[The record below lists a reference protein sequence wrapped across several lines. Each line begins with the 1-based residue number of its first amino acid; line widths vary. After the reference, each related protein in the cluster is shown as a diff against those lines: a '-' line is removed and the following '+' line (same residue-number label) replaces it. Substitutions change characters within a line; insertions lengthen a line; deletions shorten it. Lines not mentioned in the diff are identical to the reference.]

1 MSYEGLKVRIKIH
14 EGFRDT
20 VYEDSLGKA
29 TIGYGHLVTY
39 KDKFEPNKK
48 YPKDMLDQ
56 LFEDD
61 FEEARANMEY
71 FCKSNELEICDMAK
85 EILIEMIFQL
95 GIGNIN
101 KFKNMIK
108 ALKEKDYQTA
118 ADEMISSKWYR
129 QTKERCQKLAD
140 FMRKCEGK

>member
-1 MSYEGLKVRIKIH
+1 MSLEGLKVRIKLH

-39 KDKFEPNKK
+39 KDKFEPEKK
-48 YPKDMLDQ
+48 YSKEMLDE
-56 LFEDD
+56 LFEGD
-61 FEEARANMEY
+61 FQNAVDNADY
-71 FCKSNELEICDMAK
+71 LIKSNELEINSIAR
-85 EILIEMIFQL
+85 EILIEMVFQL
-95 GIGNIN
+95 GIGNVS

-108 ALKEKDYQTA
+108 ALQEKDYVTA
-118 ADEMISSKWYR
+118 GDEMIQSRWYK

-140 FMRKCEGK
+140 IMRKCET

>member
-1 MSYEGLKVRIKIH
+1 MNLEGLKFRIKAH

-48 YPKDMLDQ
+48 YPTEMLDE

-61 FEEARANMEY
+61 FQEAVNNADY
-71 FCKSNELEICDMAK
+71 FCKSNALIINDEAK
-85 EILIEMIFQL
+85 QVIIEMVFQL
-95 GIGNIN
+95 GIGNVN
-101 KFKNMIK
+101 KFQNMIK
-108 ALKEKDYQTA
+108 ALQEQDYKTA
-118 ADEMISSKWYR
+118 GDEMINSRWYK
-129 QTKERCQKLAD
+129 QTKSRCQKLAD
-140 FMRKCEGK
+140 IMRKSES

>member
-1 MSYEGLKVRIKIH
+1 MSLEGLKMRIKIH
-14 EGFRDT
+14 EGYRDT

-39 KDKFEPNKK
+39 KDKFEEGKK
-48 YPKDMLDQ
+48 YPKETLEQ

-61 FEEARANMEY
+61 FQNAVNQAD
-71 FCKSNELEICDMAK
+71 FFIKSNDLEICDMAR
-85 EILIEMIFQL
+85 EIIIEMVFQL
-95 GIGNIN
+95 GIGNVN

-108 ALKEKDYQTA
+108 ALKEQDYKTA
-118 ADEMISSKWYR
+118 GDEMINSRWYK

-140 FMRKCEGK
+140 FMRKCES

>member
-1 MSYEGLKVRIKIH
+1 MSLEQLKIRIKLH

-39 KDKFEPNKK
+39 KDDFEEGKK
-48 YPKDMLDQ
+48 YPKELLDE
-56 LFEDD
+56 LFDKD
-61 FEEARANMEY
+61 FQNAVDQAD
-71 FCKSNELEICDMAK
+71 FFIKSNELEINDTAK
-85 EILIEMIFQL
+85 EVIIEMVFQL
-95 GIGNIN
+95 GIGNVN

-108 ALKEKDYQTA
+108 ALQEKDYVTA
-118 ADEMISSKWYR
+118 GDEMIQSRWYK

-140 FMRKCEGK
+140 IMRKSES

>member
-1 MSYEGLKVRIKIH
+1 MSLEGLKIRIKVH

-39 KDKFEPNKK
+39 KDKFEEGKK
-48 YPKDMLDQ
+48 YPKETLEQ

-61 FEEARANMEY
+61 FQNAVDQADY
-71 FCKSNELEICDMAK
+71 FIKANELEICDTARQV
-85 EILIEMIFQL
+85 LIEMTFQL
-95 GIGNIN
+95 GIGTLN
-101 KFKNMIK
+101 KFKNMTK
-108 ALKEKDYQTA
+108 ALQEKDYKTA
-118 ADEMISSKWYR
+118 GDEMINSRWYK

-140 FMRKCEGK
+140 IMRKCES

>member
-1 MSYEGLKVRIKIH
+1 MSLEGLKVRIKVH

-39 KDKFEPNKK
+39 KDKFEPEKK
-48 YPKDMLDQ
+48 YSKEMLDE
-56 LFEDD
+56 LFEGD
-61 FEEARANMEY
+61 FQNAVDNADY
-71 FCKSNELEICDMAK
+71 LIKSNELEINSIAR
-85 EILIEMIFQL
+85 EILIEMVFQL
-95 GIGNIN
+95 GIGNVS

-108 ALKEKDYQTA
+108 ALQEKDYVTA
-118 ADEMISSKWYR
+118 GDEMIQSRWYK

-140 FMRKCEGK
+140 IMRKCET

>member
-1 MSYEGLKVRIKIH
+1 MSLEGLKIRIKIH

-39 KDKFEPNKK
+39 KDKFEPDRK
-48 YPKDMLDQ
+48 YPKEMLDE
-56 LFEDD
+56 LFEQD
-61 FEEARANMEY
+61 FQEAVNNADY
-71 FCKSNELEICDMAK
+71 FIKSHELQICDIARQV
-85 EILIEMIFQL
+85 LIEMCFQL
-95 GIGNIN
+95 GIGTLN

-108 ALKEKDYQTA
+108 ALQEKDYKTA
-118 ADEMISSKWYR
+118 GDEMINSRWYK

-140 FMRKCEGK
+140 IMRKCES

>member
-1 MSYEGLKVRIKIH
+1 MSLEGLKIRIKIH

-39 KDKFEPNKK
+39 KDKFEPEKK
-48 YPKDMLDQ
+48 YSKEMLDQ

-61 FEEARANMEY
+61 FQNAVDQTD
-71 FCKSNELEICDMAK
+71 FFIKSNELEICDVARQV
-85 EILIEMIFQL
+85 LIEMCFQL
-95 GIGNIN
+95 GIGTLN
-101 KFKNMIK
+101 KFKNMTK
-108 ALKEKDYQTA
+108 ALQEQDYKTA
-118 ADEMISSKWYR
+118 GDEMINSRWYK

-140 FMRKCEGK
+140 IMRKCES

>member
-1 MSYEGLKVRIKIH
+1 MSLEGLKIRIKVH

-56 LFEDD
+56 LFEED
-61 FEEARANMEY
+61 FQEAVNNADY
-71 FCKSNELEICDMAK
+71 FIKSNDLEICDMARQ
-85 EILIEMIFQL
+85 IIIEMVFQL
-95 GIGNIN
+95 GIGNVN

-108 ALKEKDYQTA
+108 ALKEQDYKTA
-118 ADEMISSKWYR
+118 GDEMINSRWYK

-140 FMRKCEGK
+140 FMRKCES

>member
-1 MSYEGLKVRIKIH
+1 MSLEGLKIRIKIH

-39 KDKFEPNKK
+39 KDKFEPEKK
-48 YPKDMLDQ
+48 YPKEMLDQ

-61 FEEARANMEY
+61 FQNAVDQTD
-71 FCKSNELEICDMAK
+71 FFIKSNELEICDVARQV
-85 EILIEMIFQL
+85 LIEMCFQL
-95 GIGNIN
+95 GIGTLN

-108 ALKEKDYQTA
+108 ALQEQDYKTA
-118 ADEMISSKWYR
+118 GDEMINSRWYK

-140 FMRKCEGK
+140 IMRKCES

>member
-1 MSYEGLKVRIKIH
+1 MSLEGLKIRIKVH

-56 LFEDD
+56 LFEED
-61 FEEARANMEY
+61 FQEAVNNADY
-71 FCKSNELEICDMAK
+71 FIKSNDLEICDMARQ
-85 EILIEMIFQL
+85 IIIEMVFQL
-95 GIGNIN
+95 GIGNVN
-101 KFKNMIK
+101 KFKNMTK
-108 ALKEKDYQTA
+108 ALKEQDYKTA
-118 ADEMISSKWYR
+118 GDEMINSRWYK

-140 FMRKCEGK
+140 FMRKCES